1 MDGLMVRRHKYFLF
15 ILSVALLL
23 NCDDQVP
30 WLEFPADVVSRHYK
44 IGNVATGED
53 PEAPQAFL
61 AAFGIIEGLSQG
73 GSGDVA
79 VVTVPEWVHWD
90 GYVSQE
96 ISNLCETLRTY
107 EVEIHFLVDPLP
119 HRYYLGGQDPPP
131 PGSSFAIPA
140 VRQTFKDYT
149 LDVINR
155 IDPEYI
161 SLGVEINMYYH
172 DFGIEDFVHLNSL
185 INETAGIIRALSP
198 ETKILTTFQW
208 EHIFLFVT
216 AGGWEPIDDFEWN
229 VDIIGLSTF
238 PMGFLMFMDP
248 SKLPENY
255 YTQIFDHLPP
265 NITPEILTL
274 AFAELGFPSRL
285 EAGGLLVQDGSEKH
299 QNNGVVTFIQ
309 HHATKF
315 ERVAFVN
322 YWYLHDN
329 PTFAGMASL
338 GLIEG
343 TTTPGGTPGRE
354 KPAYFVWEQLGR
366 LPYIP

>member
-1 MDGLMVRRHKYFLF
+1 MKRRHTSILL

-30 WLEFPADVVSRHYK
+30 WLEFPADLVSRHYK
-44 IGNVATGED
+44 IGNVASGED
-53 PEAPQAFL
+53 PTDPEAFVAS
-61 AAFGIIEGLSQG
+61 FGIIEGLSQG

-79 VVTVPEWVHWD
+79 IVTVPVWVNWD
-90 GYVSQE
+90 GYVTE
-96 ISNLCETLRTY
+96 EVSNLCATLRNY
-107 EVEIHFLVDPLP
+107 DVEIHFQVDPLP

-131 PGSSFAIPA
+131 PGSSFAVPA
-140 VRQTFKDYT
+140 VRQAFRDYV
-149 LDVINR
+149 LDAITR

-161 SLGVEINMYYH
+161 TLGVEINMYYH
-172 DFGIEDFVHLNSL
+172 DFGMEDFVHLNSL
-185 INETAGIIRALSP
+185 INQTADIIRWVSP

-208 EHIFLFVT
+208 EHIFLYVP
-216 AGGWEPIDDFEWN
+216 AGGWEPIDAFEWN

-238 PMGFLMFMDP
+238 PMGFLMVLDP

-265 NITPEILTL
+265 NMTPETLTL
-274 AFAELGFPSRL
+274 AFAELGFPSKL
-285 EAGGLLVQDGSEKH
+285 EAGGPMIQDGSEKH
-299 QNNGVVTFIQ
+299 QNNGIVTFIQ

-315 ERVAFVN
+315 ERVEFVN

-329 PTFAGMASL
+329 STFVGMASL
-338 GLIEG
+338 GLIES

-354 KPAYFVWEQLGR
+354 KPAYFVWEQLGQ